1 VNGTFNSLPL
11 ENVIAVKITG
21 MTSGTTRNTLRVL
34 GKPLPE
40 LEPHFALKSLAS
52 VKVSIHEIRGR
63 IVRYIRET
71 DGAYEVTIKS
81 KE

>member
-11 ENVIAVKITG
+11 ENVIAVK
-21 MTSGTTRNTLRVL
+21 M
-34 GKPLPE
+34 
-40 LEPHFALKSLAS
+40 
-52 VKVSIHEIRGR
+52 
-63 IVRYIRET
+63 RYIRET